1 MVVAV
6 AAAGAAS
13 CACFDDVVAVEP
25 PSGLDLRLLLPSKMS
40 PDELVVE
47 RLEPAVVLAVAGSF
61 KLVPRLASLAGAS
74 RGAGAFFLSGASS
87 AEPAVD
93 VDGLFDA
100 DEACLAFAVV
110 FAEEDVLDALAVA
123 DAALLLPPDTFPRAS
138 HLAFSSAYTFR

>member
-87 AEPAVD
+87 AEPAVEVVLLAEQLD
-93 VDGLFDA
+93 LLCELGLVGASRCRHETVDT
-100 DEACLAFAVV
+100 
-110 FAEEDVLDALAVA
+110 VLQ
-123 DAALLLPPDTFPRAS
+123 
-138 HLAFSSAYTFR
+138 